1 MLAFSE
7 LAISKGVATKDEAR
21 STTLK
26 NIVTRWLNVRFLGGG
41 GLEAS
46 PRTDADG
53 ECELR
58 YQPEG
63 WGKAYEFITLRCEK
77 KPPPREAGRRRVLT
91 RTTGEKMKPTS
102 T

>member
-41 GLEAS
+41 GLEG
-46 PRTDADG
+46 PRREPMRTARHSDIIG
-53 ECELR
+53 
-58 YQPEG
+58 
-63 WGKAYEFITLRCEK
+63 
-77 KPPPREAGRRRVLT
+77 PR
-91 RTTGEKMKPTS
+91 
-102 T
+102 